1 VRHAHAGV
9 RGKWVGPDRERPLS
23 DTGWRQAEGIARLL
37 GDLGIGRIL
46 SSPYPRCVQ
55 TVEPLGRRT
64 GVPIEPC
71 DEIAEGAPLHGAL
84 ALARSLV
91 GTTAVLCSHGD
102 VLPPLLFGLADRH
115 GPALPAEPPFAKG
128 ATWVLDEEDGR
139 LVRARYLP
147 PPA

>member
-1 VRHAHAGV
+1 
-9 RGKWVGPDRERPLS
+9 
-23 DTGWRQAEGIARLL
+23 
-37 GDLGIGRIL
+37 
-46 SSPYPRCVQ
+46 
-55 TVEPLGRRT
+55 
-64 GVPIEPC
+64 
-71 DEIAEGAPLHGAL
+71 
-84 ALARSLV
+84 
-91 GTTAVLCSHGD
+91 VLCSHGD